1 MAKMLSHILSEYPLV
16 SGNRG
21 VSNLRSILKRR
32 ILPDLLQLDGLQQ
45 LQGKNLDYIF
55 DHIPLAGFVTL
66 ADPIFQNQLLQ
77 LPPSGTLKVEKSQ
90 WKRFCNW
97 LIEHAEYV
105 PEPAPLAPAAE
116 ETLLT
121 YTHIPRGIYTTVF
134 ALKKKSKKADNSEPI
149 SLSQLPHPQ
158 GDEACTSTSI

>member
-1 MAKMLSHILSEYPLV
+1 MAKMLSDILLEYQLV
-16 SGNRG
+16 SGNREVG
-21 VSNLRSILKRR
+21 NLRSILNKRV
-32 ILPDLLQLDGLQQ
+32 LPDLLNLDGLQQ

-77 LPPSGTLKVEKSQ
+77 LPPSNTLKVQKSQ

-97 LIEHAEYV
+97 LKEHAEYV

-116 ETLLT
+116 KTLPT
-121 YTHIPRGIYTTVF
+121 YTHIPRGTPKAVLAMNYPAASGRGIKV
-134 ALKKKSKKADNSEPI
+134 KKDSEKTQLLI
-149 SLSQLPHPQ
+149 SV
-158 GDEACTSTSI
+158 

>member
-1 MAKMLSHILSEYPLV
+1 MDKMLSDILSEYQLF

-32 ILPDLLQLDGLQQ
+32 VLPDLLKLDGLQQ

-77 LPPSGTLKVEKSQ
+77 FPPSRTLRVEKSQ

-97 LIEHAEYV
+97 TKEHTDYV

-121 YTHIPRGIYTTVF
+121 YTHIPEGTRKAVS
-134 ALKKKSKKADNSEPI
+134 ALKKKRKRANNSGLL
-149 SLSQLPHPQ
+149 SLYER
-158 GDEACTSTSI
+158 D